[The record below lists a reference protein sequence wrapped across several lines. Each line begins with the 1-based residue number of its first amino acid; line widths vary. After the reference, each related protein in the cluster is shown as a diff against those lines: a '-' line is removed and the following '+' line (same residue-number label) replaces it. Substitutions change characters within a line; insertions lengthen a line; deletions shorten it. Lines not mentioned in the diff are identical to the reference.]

1 MVSLH
6 SNQTLRWLR
15 TKHLFATAFK
25 LVSQSPIVTRNLS
38 MQIWQ
43 SGTMTVLHVQS
54 PSLIHN
60 ARNNLVPNMK
70 DTTDEMF
77 LLRITH

>member
-1 MVSLH
+1 
-6 SNQTLRWLR
+6 
-15 TKHLFATAFK
+15 
-25 LVSQSPIVTRNLS
+25 
-38 MQIWQ
+38 
-43 SGTMTVLHVQS
+43 MTVLHVQS